1 MQWTRHWK
9 IRILLFLSVVG
20 PGFITANVD
29 NEAGGIFTYSA
40 AGAQFGYSLLW
51 TIIPVLI
58 VLIIAQ
64 EMCARMGA
72 VTGKGLS
79 DLIRE
84 EYGFRIT
91 FLMMLAILFTNFFNV
106 IAEFAGVAG
115 SMELFGIPR
124 WVSVPIAAA
133 LVWLLAVYGN
143 YKTVEKVFLGASL
156 FYIAYLV
163 AGFLAGPNWR
173 EAAISTIKPPSMTTL
188 KQDGYVYLI
197 VGIIGATIAPC
208 MQFYLHA
215 SIVEKGITEK
225 QYRLSKYDVIVG
237 AVFAT
242 IVAAFIIL
250 ACAATLHAHGHT
262 EIHDAIDAAYAL
274 APFAEK
280 YAYILFAL
288 GLFNASLFAASIL
301 PLSTAYTVCEG
312 LGFESGVDKKFDE
325 AKVFYWLYTILIA
338 GGAGIVLIPK
348 FPVVKVNVLS
358 QVIAGCVLPLIMIF
372 MLLLVNKR
380 ELMGRHV
387 NGRFYNWVAWPATGL
402 IIVLT
407 GILLFQQFHS

>member
-1 MQWTRHWK
+1 
-9 IRILLFLSVVG
+9 
-20 PGFITANVD
+20 
-29 NEAGGIFTYSA
+29 
-40 AGAQFGYSLLW
+40 
-51 TIIPVLI
+51 
-58 VLIIAQ
+58 
-64 EMCARMGA
+64 MCARMGA
-72 VTGKGLS
+72 ITGKGLS

-91 FLMMLAILFTNFFNV
+91 FLMMLAILVTNFFNV

-124 WVSVPIAAA
+124 WVSVPIAGA
-133 LVWLLAVYGN
+133 LVWLLIVYGN
-143 YKTVEKVFLGASL
+143 YKSVEKVFLGASL

-163 AGFLAGPNWR
+163 AGFLAGPNWQQ
-173 EAAISTIKPPSMTTL
+173 AAISAVRPPSLSTL
-188 KQDGYVYLI
+188 KQENYIYLV
-197 VGIIGATIAPC
+197 VGVIGATIAPW
-208 MQFYLHA
+208 MQFYLQS
-215 SIVEKGITEK
+215 SIVEKGITER

-242 IVAAFIIL
+242 LVAGFIIL
-250 ACAATLHAHGHT
+250 ACAATLYTHGHRT
-262 EIHDAIDAAYAL
+262 IHDAADAAFALRPLAGEYA
-274 APFAEK
+274 A
-280 YAYILFAL
+280 ILFAL

-312 LGFESGVDKKFDE
+312 LGFESGVDKKFGE
-325 AKVFYWLYTILIA
+325 AKVFYWMYTILIIA
-338 GGAGIVLIPK
+338 GGGVILIPK
-348 FPVVKVNVLS
+348 FPLIEITVLS

-387 NGRFYNWVAWPATGL
+387 NGRLYNWIAWPATAI

-407 GILLFQQFHS
+407 GVLLFQQFHS